1 MNCAVCLSEMPQRNG
16 KFGLFNFC
24 PSGHGTA
31 SVQGSKLRVTGAI
44 FTKMA
49 EVEQA
54 RYELARMEVT
64 EMPDINRAVLRG
76 MASMGVFMHDMDHFI
91 EGGREAAQDEDDHW
105 MHCRPY

>member
-1 MNCAVCLSEMPQRNG
+1 MNCAVCQKEMTQRSG

-44 FTKMA
+44 FIKMA
-49 EVEQA
+49 ETEQA
-54 RYELARMEVT
+54 RHELARMDVT

-76 MASMGVFMHDMDHFI
+76 MASMGVFMTDMAHFI
-91 EGGREAAQDEDDHW
+91 EGGREAAQDENEHW
-105 MHCRPY
+105 MNCRPY

>member
-1 MNCAVCLSEMPQRNG
+1 MNCAVCHKEMLQRSG

-31 SVQGSKLRVTGAI
+31 SVQGKKLHVTGAI

-49 EVEQA
+49 EAQQA
-54 RYELARMEVT
+54 RRELLRMEAT
-64 EMPDINRAVLRG
+64 ETPDINRAVLRG
-76 MASMGVFMHDMDHFI
+76 MASMGVYMNDMDHFI

-105 MHCRPY
+105 MNCRSY